1 MVRGGRTASRG
12 NAGLVSHFG
21 GKGCKVKGK
30 TPASLKAW
38 GIIERLGAIS
48 VFTRAPRILLLV
60 VLLLSVGDFAPQAF
74 AQTAEKQ
81 GQEKSVSSPGLSVPG
96 DVQKAAEE
104 TIDREKKEMES
115 RVRPLLKP
123 EPLGFNVK
131 TVRRAWQ
138 GLLALPSR
146 IPGFLHQVRE
156 ASRLLGLVGSL
167 VVLAFLVV
175 LFYGFFWQRKVLRKL
190 ESILEL
196 FKSHIP
202 SSLDPYFLSI
212 ARIFAGSLI
221 PLVLF
226 GAFSL
231 IRIFLP
237 YEASWLTLTG
247 RLLKLWTI
255 GALVIHFLREAL
267 TSRHLPIQAA
277 SGLSIFR
284 VARFITLYALISVAL
299 FWSLQIFTI
308 PKDVLALLKF
318 LVSLTIVFAFLLLL
332 LKKKSIMALFPDL
345 PYRSYRIFVHVL
357 ERLYYPAM
365 LYTFLTGLLWCFGYQ
380 ALCRV
385 LWTKTWAVAGAF
397 VAVMLG
403 YHLIRQL
410 IIRWIGRKDERDEAA
425 QFLFKAMRAALLFI
439 TVAAVF
445 LSALSLLGLLEPI
458 RRVLSFPVAVLGETP
473 LSLWIFIKAAL
484 VILAFVL
491 FSRLLRAWLD
501 YKVYPR
507 VGLEE
512 GLAYAIDT
520 FLNYLLLAIGLLF
533 SMRAVGLDL
542 RVLMV
547 LAGAVGIGI
556 GFGLQN
562 VAANLVSSF
571 LLVFGRRIK
580 KGDWIQVGDTVGA
593 VREVGLAA
601 TKVWTRDNVEYLV
614 PNSDL
619 TSSTITNYSLSDPLI
634 RIHVPVGVSYR
645 SDPKQVTEILLKEAG
660 QNQLVSKLREPAVW
674 FTEYADSSLN
684 FELLVWIDIRQVSR
698 KAVRSQLYYAIFE
711 TLRESGIEIP
721 FPQRDIH
728 IRSGLHPQENGAEEK
743 EERS

>member
-1 MVRGGRTASRG
+1 MVKGGRR
-12 NAGLVSHFG
+12 AGQWKPGLGSLHGRKG
-21 GKGCKVKGK
+21 GKVKGK
-30 TPASLKAW
+30 TAAGLMAP
-38 GIIERLGAIS
+38 GIIESRGAIR
-48 VFTRAPRILLLV
+48 VFARVGRVLLFV
-60 VLLLSVGDFAPQAF
+60 ALLLSVGYLAPHAW
-74 AQTAEKQ
+74 AETEGKG
-81 GQEKSVSSPGLSVPG
+81 GQEKSLSSPGLSLPG

-104 TIDREKKEMES
+104 TIARERKEMES

-123 EPLGFNVK
+123 EPLGFDVK
-131 TVRRAWQ
+131 TIRRAWQ
-138 GLLALPSR
+138 GLVALPSR
-146 IPGFLHQVRE
+146 IPGFLQHVRE
-156 ASRLLGLVGSL
+156 ASRLLGLVGSF

-190 ESILEL
+190 EGTLEL
-196 FKSHIP
+196 LKAHIP

-212 ARIFAGSLI
+212 ARILAGSLI
-221 PLVLF
+221 PLILF
-226 GAFSL
+226 GVFSL

-255 GALVIHFLREAL
+255 GALVINFLREAL
-267 TSRHLPIQAA
+267 TGEQLPIQIA

-284 VARFITLYALISVAL
+284 VARFVTLYALISVAF
-299 FWSLQIFTI
+299 FWSLQIFSI

-318 LVSLTIVFAFLLLL
+318 LVSLTIVFAFLFLL

-345 PYRSYRIFVHVL
+345 PYRSYRIFVRVL

-380 ALCRV
+380 ALCSV
-385 LWTKTWAVAGAF
+385 LWIKTWAVVGAF
-397 VAVMLG
+397 LAIMLC

-410 IIRWIGRKDERDEAA
+410 ITRWIGRKDEKDEAA
-425 QFLFKAMRAALLFI
+425 QFLFKAMRAALLYI
-439 TVAAVF
+439 TLAAVF

-458 RRVLSFPVAVLGETP
+458 RRVLSFPVVVLGETP
-473 LSLWIFIKAAL
+473 LSLWIFIKAVL
-484 VILAFVL
+484 VVLAFVL

-556 GFGLQN
+556 GLGLQN

-601 TKVWTRDNVEYLV
+601 TKVWTRDNIEYLV

-619 TSSTITNYSLSDPLI
+619 TSNTITNYSLSDPLI
-634 RIHVPVGVSYR
+634 RIHVPVGVSYK
-645 SDPKQVTEILLKEAG
+645 SDPKQVTELLLKAAA
-660 QNQLVSKLREPAVW
+660 QNQQVSELREPAVW

-698 KAVRSQLYYAIFE
+698 KAVRSQLYYSIFE
-711 TLRESGIEIP
+711 ALAEAGIEIP
-721 FPQRDIH
+721 YPQRDIH
-728 IRSGLHPQENGAEEK
+728 IRSGVQPEK
-743 EERS
+743 NSTREKDQPS